1 MRFQIKH
8 EIEGRLRVHMMQN
21 RMTFAEADTLQ
32 YYLEGLPGVAH
43 AKVYEKTCDAV
54 VTYTAERADIITAL
68 KQFCYDRV
76 ELPTAISG
84 HSSREM
90 NAEYQSRLVGQT
102 LIHFGKKLF
111 LPYPVR
117 AAITAVKSA
126 KYLYQGA
133 HCLLQRKIEVSV
145 LDAVAIGVSVFRGE
159 MNTAA
164 SVMYLLGIG
173 ETLEEWTHKKS
184 VDDLARSMSLNVSKV
199 WLLQDGQEI
208 LVSAKE
214 VALGDSVVVRM
225 GNVIPFDGVIRQ
237 GEAMVNQA
245 SMTGESLPVRKEVGT
260 YVYAGTVVEEGEIV
274 LQVREMS
281 GSTRF
286 EKIVT
291 MIEDSEKLKSTVESR
306 AEHLADRL
314 VPYTL
319 LGTGLVYALTRNVT
333 KALAVLMVDF
343 SCALKLSMPISVL
356 SAIREAGSYH
366 ITVKGGKYL
375 EAVAEANTIVF
386 DKTGT
391 LTKAKPAVRRVYT
404 FCDKEEDEL
413 LCLAACLEEHFPHS
427 MAKAVVREAA
437 RKELVHEELHTK
449 VEYIVAHGISSTLEG
464 KKIIIGSYHFVFEDE
479 QAQIPEG
486 RQELFDQLP
495 EEYSRL
501 YMAIDGKLAAV
512 ICIEDPLREE
522 APEVIRQLKSLGI
535 HKVVMMTGDSD
546 RIAGAIAGT
555 VGVDEYYSEV
565 LPEDKARFV
574 EQEKQA
580 GHKVIMIGDGINDSP
595 ALSAAD
601 VGIAISEG
609 AQIAREIADVTI
621 GADNLQEVATLKELS
636 NALMARIHKNYRMIV
651 GINTGLIVL
660 GVAGIIPPT
669 TSALLHNTSTLW
681 ISTKS
686 MKNLLDREEA

>member
-8 EIEGRLRVHMMQN
+8 EIEGRLRVHMMQS

-90 NAEYQSRLVGQT
+90 NAEYQSRLIGQT

-117 AAITAVKSA
+117 AAITAVKSV
-126 KYLYQGA
+126 KYLYHGA

-214 VALGDSVVVRM
+214 IVLGDSVVVRM

-404 FCDKEEDEL
+404 FCDKGEDEL

-427 MAKAVVREAA
+427 MAKAVVSAA
-437 RKELVHEELHTK
+437 AEKGLEHEETHSK
-449 VEYIVAHGISSTLEG
+449 VEYIVAHGIASSVEG
-464 KKIIIGSYHFVFEDE
+464 QKVVIGSYHFVFEDE
-479 QAQIPEG
+479 AC
-486 RQELFDQLP
+486 L
-495 EEYSRL
+495 L
-501 YMAIDGKLAAV
+501 YTS
-512 ICIEDPLREE
+512 PSPR
-522 APEVIRQLKSLGI
+522 
-535 HKVVMMTGDSD
+535 DS
-546 RIAGAIAGT
+546 
-555 VGVDEYYSEV
+555 
-565 LPEDKARFV
+565 
-574 EQEKQA
+574 
-580 GHKVIMIGDGINDSP
+580 
-595 ALSAAD
+595 
-601 VGIAISEG
+601 
-609 AQIAREIADVTI
+609 
-621 GADNLQEVATLKELS
+621 
-636 NALMARIHKNYRMIV
+636 
-651 GINTGLIVL
+651 
-660 GVAGIIPPT
+660 
-669 TSALLHNTSTLW
+669 
-681 ISTKS
+681 
-686 MKNLLDREEA
+686 